1 MFHFFVSKTIHV
13 SKRCCINDTSTLTLD
28 IMPRKELKS
37 EFFPLIFN
45 SIPYGIFTV
54 DAKGI
59 ITAFNHVA
67 EEAMGYARDEV
78 IGKPCNEVFQSSMC
92 SLDCP
97 LKRSISSGKRIEAS
111 ETTVITK
118 NGRKIPIELSTAA
131 CVDSQGAI
139 IGGVEMFRDISLERE
154 LRKQV
159 HHSYVCEDIVSKSPL
174 MHRIFE
180 TLPAIAMSRSTVV
193 IEGESGTGKELVA
206 RAIHNLSPHGD
217 EPFIAIN
224 CSALPENLLE
234 SELFG
239 YVKGAFT
246 DAKKDKPGRF
256 ALAGSGTILLD
267 EISEISPAMQVK
279 LLRVLQEREYEPLGA
294 TMSEKFRARII
305 ACTNR
310 NLASEVKKKRF
321 RKDLYY
327 RLNVVRITLP
337 PLKDR
342 REDIPL
348 LVEHFIN
355 RFNVLEGK
363 RLKKCSER
371 VLAAFMKYSFP
382 GNIRELENAIEHG
395 FVVCMSDIIQYE
407 DLPPHILESISEMG
421 EPLGELESEQ
431 KINIY
436 PLQNAESDVI
446 RTALIEHN
454 WNKQQT
460 AKSLNISRST
470 LWRKMRRYKLY
481 PGK

>member
-1 MFHFFVSKTIHV
+1 MET
-13 SKRCCINDTSTLTLD
+13 
-28 IMPRKELKS
+28 KELKT

-54 DAKGI
+54 DAQGI

-67 EEAMGYARDEV
+67 EETMGYKGEEV
-78 IGKPCNEVFQSSMC
+78 IGKPCNEVFRSNMC
-92 SLDCP
+92 SLNCP

-118 NGRKIPIELSTAA
+118 SGRKIPIELSTAA
-131 CVDSQGAI
+131 YVDSNGVI
-139 IGGVEMFRDISLERE
+139 IGGVEMFRDISLVSE
-154 LRKQV
+154 LKKQV

-180 TLPAIAMSRSTVV
+180 TLPAIALSRSTVV

-206 RAIHNLSPHGD
+206 RAIHNLSPHHD

-239 YVKGAFT
+239 YVRGAFT

-267 EISEISPAMQVK
+267 EISELSPAMQVK
-279 LLRVLQEREYEPLGA
+279 LLRVLQEREFEPLGA
-294 TMSEKFRARII
+294 TYSVQFKARII

-310 NLASEVKKKRF
+310 DLTSEVKKRRF
-321 RKDLYY
+321 RKDLFF

-337 PLKDR
+337 ALKDR
-342 REDIPL
+342 TEDIPL
-348 LVEHFIN
+348 LAQHFID
-355 RFNVLEGK
+355 RFNVLQGR

-371 VLAAFMKYSFP
+371 VLATFMRYPFP
-382 GNIRELENAIEHG
+382 GNIRELENAIEHA
-395 FVVCMSDIIQYE
+395 FVVCTSTIIQFE
-407 DLPPHILESISEMG
+407 DLPPHILESVSE
-421 EPLGELESEQ
+421 LGDPVKDFDNNKEQ
-431 KINIY
+431 S
-436 PLQNAESDVI
+436 PLQNAEADVLSK
-446 RTALIEHN
+446 ALIENN
-454 WNKQQT
+454 WNKRQT
-460 AKSLNISRST
+460 AQSLNISRST
-470 LWRKMRRYKLY
+470 LWRKMKRYKLY
-481 PGK
+481 PDN

>member
-1 MFHFFVSKTIHV
+1 MEDK
-13 SKRCCINDTSTLTLD
+13 D
-28 IMPRKELKS
+28 LKA

-54 DAKGI
+54 DANGI

-67 EEAMGYARDEV
+67 EESTGYTHDEV
-78 IGKPCNEVFQSSMC
+78 IGRPCNEVFRSDLC
-92 SLDCP
+92 STDCP

-118 NGRKIPIELSTAA
+118 KGRKIPIELSTAA
-131 CVDSQGAI
+131 CVDSKGVI
-139 IGGVEMFRDISLERE
+139 IGGVEMFRDMSLVSE

-180 TLPAIAMSRSTVV
+180 TLPAVALSRSTVV

-206 RAIHNLSPHGD
+206 RAIHNLSPYRD

-239 YVKGAFT
+239 YVRGAFT

-267 EISEISPAMQVK
+267 EITELSPAMQVK

-294 TMSEKFRARII
+294 TITEQLKARII

-310 NLASEVKKKRF
+310 DLASEVTKRRF
-321 RKDLYY
+321 RKDLYF

-337 PLKDR
+337 ALKDR
-342 REDIPL
+342 MEDVPL
-348 LVEHFIN
+348 LAQHFIE
-355 RFNVLEGK
+355 RFNALQGQ

-371 VLAAFMKYSFP
+371 VLAAFMRYSFP
-382 GNIRELENAIEHG
+382 GNIRELENAIEHA
-395 FVVCMSDIIQYE
+395 FVVCTSNIIQYE
-407 DLPPHILESISEMG
+407 DLPPHILESTSTLIESAKVTDENSVKS
-421 EPLGELESEQ
+421 PLR
-431 KINIY
+431 
-436 PLQNAESDVI
+436 NAESEVL
-446 RTALIEHN
+446 RATLIENN

-460 AKSLNISRST
+460 AKSLKISRST
-470 LWRKMRRYKLY
+470 LWRKMKRYRIY
-481 PGK
+481 P

>member
-1 MFHFFVSKTIHV
+1 MENKDLKT
-13 SKRCCINDTSTLTLD
+13 
-28 IMPRKELKS
+28 

-54 DAKGI
+54 DANGI
-59 ITAFNHVA
+59 ITAFNYVA
-67 EEAMGYARDEV
+67 EETMGFMHDEV
-78 IGKPCNEVFQSSMC
+78 IGRPCNEVFRSDLC
-92 SLDCP
+92 STDCP

-118 NGRKIPIELSTAA
+118 NDRKIPIELSTAA
-131 CVDSQGAI
+131 CVDSKGII
-139 IGGVEMFRDISLERE
+139 IGGVEMFRDMSLVSE

-180 TLPAIAMSRSTVV
+180 TLPAVALSRSTVV

-206 RAIHNLSPHGD
+206 RAIHNLSPHRD

-239 YVKGAFT
+239 YVRGAFT

-267 EISEISPAMQVK
+267 EISELSPAMQVK

-294 TMSEKFRARII
+294 TKSEQFKARII

-310 NLASEVKKKRF
+310 DLASEVKKRRF
-321 RKDLYY
+321 RKDLYF
-327 RLNVVRITLP
+327 RLNVVRVILP
-337 PLKDR
+337 ALKDR
-342 REDIPL
+342 MEDVPL
-348 LVEHFIN
+348 LAQHFIE
-355 RFNVLEGK
+355 RFNVLQGR

-371 VLAAFMKYSFP
+371 VLAAFMRYSFP
-382 GNIRELENAIEHG
+382 GNIRELENAIEHA
-395 FVVCMSDIIQYE
+395 FVVCTSNIIQFE
-407 DLPPHILESISEMG
+407 DLPPHIIESASNPID
-421 EPLGELESEQ
+421 PIKNIDEQ
-431 KINIY
+431 RSGS
-436 PLQNAESDVI
+436 PLQNAESEALHS
-446 RTALIEHN
+446 ALIENN

-460 AKSLNISRST
+460 AQSLNISRST
-470 LWRKMRRYKLY
+470 LWRKMKRYKISLEE
-481 PGK
+481 

>member
-1 MFHFFVSKTIHV
+1 MES
-13 SKRCCINDTSTLTLD
+13 
-28 IMPRKELKS
+28 KELNA

-54 DAKGI
+54 DDRGI
-59 ITAFNHVA
+59 ITAFNYVA
-67 EEAMGYARDEV
+67 EETMGYSSEEV
-78 IGKPCNEVFQSSMC
+78 IGKPCNEVFRSNMC
-92 SLDCP
+92 SHDCP

-131 CVDSQGAI
+131 CVDSKGSI
-139 IGGVEMFRDISLERE
+139 IGGVEMFRDMSLVSE

-180 TLPAIAMSRSTVV
+180 TLPAIALSRSTVV
-193 IEGESGTGKELVA
+193 IEGESGTGEELVA
-206 RAIHNLSPHGD
+206 RAIHNLSPHRD
-217 EPFIAIN
+217 KPFVAIN

-267 EISEISPAMQVK
+267 EISEVSPSMQVK

-294 TMSEKFRARII
+294 TKSEKFEARII

-310 NLASEVKKKRF
+310 DLATEVKKRKF
-321 RKDLYY
+321 RKDLYF

-342 REDIPL
+342 MEDVPL
-348 LVEHFIN
+348 LAQHFID
-355 RFNVLEGK
+355 RFNVLQGR

-371 VLAAFMKYSFP
+371 VLATFMKYPFP
-382 GNIRELENAIEHG
+382 GNIRELENAIEHA
-395 FVVCMSDIIQYE
+395 FVVCTSNIIQFE
-407 DLPPHILESISEMG
+407 DLPPHILESIADSFDPYKGIE
-421 EPLGELESEQ
+421 ES
-431 KINIY
+431 KKKF
-436 PLQNAESDVI
+436 PLQNAESEVL
-446 RTALIEHN
+446 RSALIENN

-460 AKSLNISRST
+460 ASALSISRST
-470 LWRKMRRYKLY
+470 LWRKMKRYNLY
-481 PGK
+481 PDN

>member
-1 MFHFFVSKTIHV
+1 VLSLSMMDSK
-13 SKRCCINDTSTLTLD
+13 D
-28 IMPRKELKS
+28 LKS

-59 ITAFNHVA
+59 ITAFNYEA
-67 EEAMGYARDEV
+67 EQTMGYARDEV
-78 IGKPCNEVFQSSMC
+78 VGKPCNEVFRSNMC
-92 SLDCP
+92 SVDCP
-97 LKRSISSGKRIEAS
+97 LKRSISSGKRLEAL
-111 ETTVITK
+111 ETTVMTK
-118 NGRKIPIELSTAA
+118 NGRRIPIELSTAA
-131 CVDSQGAI
+131 CVDSKGAI
-139 IGGVEMFRDISLERE
+139 IGGVEMFRDMSLVSE

-180 TLPAIAMSRSTVV
+180 TLPAVAMSRSTVV

-206 RAIHNLSPHGD
+206 RAIHNLSGHRA

-239 YVKGAFT
+239 YEKGAFT

-267 EISEISPAMQVK
+267 EISEVSPAMQVK

-294 TMSEKFRARII
+294 TKSERFEARII

-310 NLASEVKKKRF
+310 DLAQEVKKRRF
-321 RKDLYY
+321 RKDLYF

-337 PLKDR
+337 PLEDR
-342 REDIPL
+342 KEDIPL
-348 LVEHFIN
+348 LAQHFID
-355 RFNVLEGK
+355 RFNVLQGR

-371 VLAAFMKYSFP
+371 VLAAFMKYPFP

-395 FVVCMSDIIQYE
+395 FVVCTSNIIQYE
-407 DLPPHILESISEMG
+407 DLPPHIIESIAEMG
-421 EPLGELESEQ
+421 DPLKEVEVEEKGIGS
-431 KINIY
+431 
-436 PLQNAESDVI
+436 PLRNAESEVL
-446 RTALIEHN
+446 RNALIENN

-470 LWRKMRRYKLY
+470 LWRKMQRYKLY
-481 PGK
+481 QNS